1 VETFYLVDGP
11 SYLYRAYHAI
21 GHLSTSRGI
30 PTNATFGVT
39 TMLWKLLREDKPTYM
54 GVAWDAPGPTF
65 RHQRFEQYKVQRPG
79 MPRDLAEQVPWVRR
93 MFQALGLPVLEAPGY
108 EADDILATVAR
119 RLGEASVDLVL
130 VTADKD
136 ALQLVGPRVRALSV
150 LGRTGERVVYDEAR
164 VQERWGVAPARIP
177 DVLALMGDS
186 IDNIPGVP
194 GVGEV
199 TAQKL
204 GRQFGSL
211 ESLYQNLAVVS
222 GAKLR
227 ETLGRYRDQAFFSR
241 QLTLLDADVPL
252 DFDVETFRV
261 REPAWP
267 ALRSLWT
274 ELELSSLL
282 RQIPARVVTVTAA
295 PAPRVDPAGW
305 REFVARA
312 GPALAVEPV
321 LTGSPA
327 DLRLLGLAGFAPET
341 GPRYLGVG
349 TSNPEGLGPEDLW
362 PGGRLPDQVRLIGHD
377 LKALIGWAEARGVAL
392 PPAGLEDTAVAAYLL
407 NSART
412 GYPLEQL
419 VDESGG
425 KPVPGA
431 LATVL
436 DGRPAA
442 EADPETLGAWAGA
455 RAEGVWRLFTT
466 QGERLAADGLVAL
479 YRDLE
484 LPLVPV
490 LARMETVGIGVA
502 AERLSVLAKELDQQL
517 DTLLREIHAL
527 AGEPVNPN
535 SPKQLATILFEKL
548 KLPPQR
554 RTKTGYST
562 DVDVLEEL
570 ALGHPLPGKILEY
583 RQLAKLKGTY
593 ADALPALL
601 HHRTG
606 RIHTTFNQLVAA
618 TGRLS
623 CLPAGTLVST
633 DRGLI
638 GIESVRPGDLV
649 RTARGPRRVLAWQ
662 ATGRKPVVDLRLST
676 GIVLRTSPEHQI
688 LSRGGWKAAA
698 DVQPGDAVYMSF
710 TAGLFGQRV
719 ALDVRRSSA
728 FRTWQSPDL
737 PKEWS
742 VDLGELTGY
751 LMADGHLA
759 RSSQNGK
766 LAKLV
771 LAFAWEGDDVVDYF
785 AKLIV
790 RLFGREPTRR
800 ATRSCPVL
808 ELSSVDVCGVFEQ
821 LGASGRSSVIRVPPS
836 IFEAPEPVVAGFLRG
851 YFEGDGSA
859 TSSLS
864 LRSTSIA
871 MLEGV
876 HHLLTMFGIPSVV
889 HWGRPDPT
897 GRAPRH
903 TLRVLGDRSKA
914 RFRDRIG
921 FISPR
926 KRRALDRLVARVRV
940 TPKSRA
946 ETITLADPQEIRA
959 LRATLYDAYRKP
971 SGKPPQALYTF
982 VHRYTAG
989 RSTITLSRLEQ
1000 IVHVLESRGQQPP
1013 ASLAAAVEGQHFEV
1027 EVQTVTP
1034 EGEVEMF
1041 DIAVDGEQY
1050 VAHGI
1055 IVHNSSEPNLQNIPI
1070 RTELGRRIRQAFVP
1084 EPGWRFVAADYSQ
1097 IELRIL
1103 AHFSEEPALVE
1114 SFQRDEDIH
1123 TRTAARILG
1132 VAPEGVTPEMRRL
1145 AKVVNFGVLYGI
1157 SGFGLAQAASIGR
1170 PEAERFI
1177 ADYFAAH
1184 PKVRAY
1190 IDRVV
1195 AEGRERGYVTTLL
1208 GRRRYLP
1215 ELHARN
1221 PAARGGAERMA
1232 ANAPIQGTASDII
1245 KLAMIRLGPALAA
1258 GGLRARLVLQV
1269 HDELLLEVPEAEVA
1283 AVRALLPTV
1292 MESVATLVVP
1302 LKVDVKDG
1310 PDWAEV

>member
-1 VETFYLVDGP
+1 METFYLVDGP

-30 PTNATFGVT
+30 PTNATLGVT

-65 RHQRFEQYKVQRPG
+65 RHQRFEQYKIQRPG
-79 MPRDLAEQVPWVRR
+79 MPKDLAEQVPWVRR
-93 MFQALGLPVLEAPGY
+93 TFQALGLPVLEAPGY
-108 EADDILATVAR
+108 EADDILAAVAR
-119 RLGEASVDLVL
+119 WLAQAQVDLVL

-150 LGRTGERVVYDEAR
+150 LGRTGERVVYDEAK
-164 VQERWGVAPARIP
+164 VQERWGVPPARIP

-211 ESLYQNLAVVS
+211 ETLYQNLAVVS

-241 QLTLLDADVPL
+241 QLALLDADVPL
-252 DFDVETFRV
+252 TFDLETFQV
-261 REPAWP
+261 GEPAWP
-267 ALRSLWT
+267 TLRSLWT
-274 ELELSSLL
+274 ELEFSSLL
-282 RQIPARVVTVTAA
+282 RQIPARVVTVSTAPVA
-295 PAPRVDPAGW
+295 RVDPAGW

-327 DLRLLGLAGFAPET
+327 DLRLLGLAGFTPDA
-341 GPRYLGVG
+341 GPRYVEADPSG
-349 TSNPEGLGPEDLW
+349 SDGLGPEDLW
-362 PGGRLPDQVRLIGHD
+362 PGGRPPDQVRLIGHD
-377 LKALIGWAEARGVAL
+377 LKVLIGWADARQVAL
-392 PPAGLEDTAVAAYLL
+392 PPASLEDMAIAAYLL

-425 KPVPGA
+425 KAVPGA

-436 DGRPAA
+436 EGRPAA
-442 EADPETLGAWAGA
+442 EADPETLAAWAGA
-455 RAEGVWRLFTT
+455 RAEGVWRLLAT

-479 YRDLE
+479 YRELE

-502 AERLSVLAKELDQQL
+502 PERLSVLAKELDQQL

-535 SPKQLATILFEKL
+535 SPKQLATVLFEKL
-548 KLPPQR
+548 GLPTQR

-593 ADALPALL
+593 ADALPALV
-601 HHRTG
+601 HPRTG
-606 RIHTTFNQLVAA
+606 RIHTSFNQMVAA

-623 CLPAGTLVST
+623 
-633 DRGLI
+633 
-638 GIESVRPGDLV
+638 
-649 RTARGPRRVLAWQ
+649 
-662 ATGRKPVVDLRLST
+662 
-676 GIVLRTSPEHQI
+676 
-688 LSRGGWKAAA
+688 
-698 DVQPGDAVYMSF
+698 
-710 TAGLFGQRV
+710 
-719 ALDVRRSSA
+719 SS
-728 FRTWQSPDL
+728 D
-737 PKEWS
+737 
-742 VDLGELTGY
+742 
-751 LMADGHLA
+751 
-759 RSSQNGK
+759 
-766 LAKLV
+766 
-771 LAFAWEGDDVVDYF
+771 
-785 AKLIV
+785 
-790 RLFGREPTRR
+790 
-800 ATRSCPVL
+800 
-808 ELSSVDVCGVFEQ
+808 
-821 LGASGRSSVIRVPPS
+821 
-836 IFEAPEPVVAGFLRG
+836 
-851 YFEGDGSA
+851 
-859 TSSLS
+859 
-864 LRSTSIA
+864 
-871 MLEGV
+871 
-876 HHLLTMFGIPSVV
+876 
-889 HWGRPDPT
+889 
-897 GRAPRH
+897 
-903 TLRVLGDRSKA
+903 
-914 RFRDRIG
+914 
-921 FISPR
+921 
-926 KRRALDRLVARVRV
+926 
-940 TPKSRA
+940 
-946 ETITLADPQEIRA
+946 
-959 LRATLYDAYRKP
+959 
-971 SGKPPQALYTF
+971 
-982 VHRYTAG
+982 
-989 RSTITLSRLEQ
+989 
-1000 IVHVLESRGQQPP
+1000 
-1013 ASLAAAVEGQHFEV
+1013 
-1027 EVQTVTP
+1027 
-1034 EGEVEMF
+1034 
-1041 DIAVDGEQY
+1041 
-1050 VAHGI
+1050 
-1055 IVHNSSEPNLQNIPI
+1055 PNLQNIPI

-1132 VAPEGVTPEMRRL
+1132 VTPEGVTPEMRRL

-1177 ADYFAAH
+1177 ADYFATH

-1245 KLAMIRLGPALAA
+1245 KLAMLRLGPALAA

-1283 AVRALLPTV
+1283 AVRHLLPTV
-1292 MESVATLVVP
+1292 MESVTTLAVP
-1302 LKVDVKDG
+1302 LRVDVKDG